1 MARTMVPWT
10 ERLPRTLGRLE
21 RDFGRFVEGMFSDE
35 DRWMSLEGA
44 FVPTINV
51 AENAEGVEVTVELP
65 GMKPEDFTVEMKNGA
80 LWIAGEKREEK
91 EEKGKTFHRV
101 ERSYGEFRRV
111 IPLPATV
118 AEDKVAAE
126 YKAGVLKV
134 SVPKTAEARPKKVE
148 VKT

>member
-1 MARTMVPWT
+1 MVPWT

-21 RDFGRFVEGMFSDE
+21 RDFGRFVGGMFGDE

-51 AENAEGVEVTVELP
+51 SENTDGVEVTVELP
-65 GMKPEDFTVEMKNGA
+65 GMRPEDFTVELKNGA
-80 LWIAGEKREEK
+80 LWISGEKKEEK

-111 IPLPATV
+111 IPLPTTV
-118 AEDKVAAE
+118 AEEKIAAE
-126 YKAGVLKV
+126 FKAGVLKV
-134 SVPKTAEARPKKVE
+134 TVPKTPETRAKRVE